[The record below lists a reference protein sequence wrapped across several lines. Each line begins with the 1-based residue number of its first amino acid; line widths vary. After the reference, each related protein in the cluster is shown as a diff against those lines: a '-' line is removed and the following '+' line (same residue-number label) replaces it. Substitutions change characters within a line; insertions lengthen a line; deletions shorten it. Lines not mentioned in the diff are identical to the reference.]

1 MNENYIDML
10 KYKKIFKKYY
20 NFNWKYK
27 SKYTNK
33 TWF

>member
-27 SKYTNK
+27 KQIYK
-33 TWF
+33 